1 MIRQYATSIG
11 VSADDAVGRWHEIP
25 GVAHDPGPTPE
36 ELEVGRRKNAWKGV
50 LVAILAAAAAFYGL
64 AHWAG
69 KI

>member
-1 MIRQYATSIG
+1 
-11 VSADDAVGRWHEIP
+11 
-25 GVAHDPGPTPE
+25 
-36 ELEVGRRKNAWKGV
+36 VGRRKNAWKGV